1 MHLIHLSFS
10 HGMNERDMP
19 RNLQEVL
26 ERRRSNW
33 LRAQAIDPASSSG
46 DEKRQGQTTEREGEK
61 KGYGWA
67 LVNEKS
73 ICKEVSN

>member
-1 MHLIHLSFS
+1 
-10 HGMNERDMP
+10 MNERDMP

-33 LRAQAIDPASSSG
+33 LRAPAIDPASSSG